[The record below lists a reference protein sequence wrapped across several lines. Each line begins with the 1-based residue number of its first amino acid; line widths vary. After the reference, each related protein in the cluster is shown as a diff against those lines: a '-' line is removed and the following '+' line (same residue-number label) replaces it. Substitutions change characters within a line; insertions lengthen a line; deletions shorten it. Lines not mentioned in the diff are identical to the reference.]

1 MGTTVILIIVAI
13 VLMLAMHTVVHGLR
27 GAPSQRAEAVDTHS
41 DATKH
46 ADSDGRGGHGHGC
59 C

>member
-1 MGTTVILIIVAI
+1 MGTTVILILVAI
-13 VLMLAMHTVVHGLR
+13 VLMFAMLAVAHGLR
-27 GAPSQRAEAVDTHS
+27 GAPSQRADAVDN

-46 ADSDGRGGHGHGC
+46 AESEGRGGHGHGC